1 MAMARARTDNRR
13 GVVVEGK
20 RTVKE
25 LATHRDEL
33 QAICYPTPVLAS
45 HVGVVG
51 TMMMTRMSRK
61 R

>member
-1 MAMARARTDNRR
+1 MDNRR

-20 RTVKE
+20 GTVKE
-25 LATHRDEL
+25 LATHHDKL

-45 HVGVVG
+45 HVGIVG